1 MKVCGRF
8 LNSVWVGI
16 HNTKKE
22 KTQSQPLP
30 DCKTDPLVMH
40 NNKGVFFNKCENVVL
55 FFISEGQS
63 VCLNCGYR
71 SGTEKAI
78 VCMFVGESD

>member
-1 MKVCGRF
+1 MKVCGCF

-22 KTQSQPLP
+22 KIQSQPLP
-30 DCKTDPLVMH
+30 ECKTNPLVMH
-40 NNKGVFFNKCENVVL
+40 NNKGIFYKYEIFVL

-78 VCMFVGESD
+78 VCVFVCESD